1 MPRQP
6 TKPTVKSLMN
16 LNPFLPL
23 FIALPA
29 DNNAVNDHK
38 KQGVLAD
45 FGCFSYTNNYVHYN
59 FTLSS

>member
-1 MPRQP
+1 
-6 TKPTVKSLMN
+6 MN

-45 FGCFSYTNNYVHYN
+45 FGYFSYTNNYVHYN